1 MDSKLILLNYQIEYV
16 RNKLY
21 KALLSKG
28 MTDKKVI
35 NYSHQL
41 DRLLNEYLSTSL
53 SLHTAA

>member
-1 MDSKLILLNYQIEYV
+1 MDSKLILLDYQIEYV

-21 KALLSKG
+21 KILLSKDI
-28 MTDKKVI
+28 TDKKVI

-53 SLHTAA
+53 SLHKAA

>member
-35 NYSHQL
+35 SYSHQL

-53 SLHTAA
+53 SLHKAA

>member
-53 SLHTAA
+53 SLHKAA